1 MKRMIFELAIV
12 MTAGFF
18 IGLTLPLN
26 NTVISLTAIFLTY
39 VLGISM
45 ETFVMNVMKKDKEKD
60 KEKSITQVMAEI
72 KKARK
77 KKKKH
82 GTSNN

>member
-1 MKRMIFELAIV
+1 MKRIMFDLAII

-26 NTVISLTAIFLTY
+26 NTVISLTAIVLTY
-39 VLGISM
+39 VLGISI
-45 ETFVMNVMKKDKEKD
+45 EDIVMKKDKEKD